1 MFRRA
6 LAPHMSTSITKEHY
20 LMICR
25 YTEGKRGRERE
36 REQRTRM
43 TERKKRQ
50 KARQK

>member
-25 YTEGKRGRERE
+25 YTEGKR
-36 REQRTRM
+36 
-43 TERKKRQ
+43 TENKNDRKKRQ